1 MAYCTQ
7 LDVQLA
13 AGGLDRL
20 IQLSDQTN
28 AGAVGEDVVAA
39 AIAEASTWMNGY
51 LRRIYAAVPFPD
63 GQVPP
68 FVAAMCSKETVF
80 ILKQWRQTVTEQD
93 VLLHQEREKELQRAD
108 AGRLMVQEERYPVD
122 GGGGT
127 PGAFKFPC
135 RTERSGNVNGLD
147 IFNDGDGDW

>member
-13 AGGLDRL
+13 SGGLDRL

-28 AGAVGEDVVAA
+28 AGVVGEDIVAA

-68 FVAAMCSKETVF
+68 FVTALCSKEAVF
-80 ILKQWRQTVTEQD
+80 VMKQWRQTVTEQD
-93 VLLHQEREKELQRAD
+93 VMLHQERERELQRAD
-108 AGRLMVQEERYPVD
+108 AGHIMVQEERYPVD

-127 PGAFKFPC
+127 PGAFRFRSEC
-135 RTERSGNVNGLD
+135 RGSPPANSLD
-147 IFNDGDGDW
+147 LFNDGEDW